1 MTNSYAY
8 DIIPN
13 ESTLY
18 SNQNISCNYQVLYI
32 SRGNNTIIHIYDCSN
47 IKNVKF

>member
-18 SNQNISCNYQVLYI
+18 SDQNISFNYQVLYI
-32 SRGNNTIIHIYDCSN
+32 SRGNCSN
-47 IKNVKF
+47 MKNVKF